1 MYCTAE
7 IMSRGMEC
15 LVKNLGD
22 IEAQQFIAAI
32 MREKFDYTKWQRE
45 HFDAVESHA
54 LNEAAA
60 TYELEHPFLLKNQ
73 KSA

>member
-7 IMSRGMEC
+7 IMNRGMEC

-22 IEAQQFIAAI
+22 IEAQQFIATI
-32 MREKFDYTKWQRE
+32 MREKFDYTKWQQE
-45 HFDAVESHA
+45 HFAAATPLE

-60 TYELEHPFLLKNQ
+60 TYEREHPFRLTRQ
-73 KSA
+73 VTA